1 MGAVSFVIILCFK
14 LWLLLPI
21 PWVETHENQL
31 YAGTPLLR
39 ALSWHMLS
47 PPMHSMWSCCHV
59 GVRSLWEP
67 ARYIGGILDG
77 RSGWTL
83 RSWVLDLTLRIAV
96 GKKPSVKNWMREAS
110 NLDYQLSFAQQIKW
124 YRANTFYILK
134 AKRASLNLGH
144 C

>member
-1 MGAVSFVIILCFK
+1 MGAVSFVIAYYALHCGFCWPFRGLK
-14 LWLLLPI
+14 
-21 PWVETHENQL
+21 HENWL

-39 ALSWHMLS
+39 ALSWHMLR

-59 GVRSLWEP
+59 GVGSLWEP

-110 NLDYQLSFAQQIKW
+110 NLDCQLSFAQQIKW